1 MINLLKSV
9 TLLTLLL
16 LAGCSNVDDNHHHH
30 SHDYEPEGL
39 YQEDYSS
46 FYYYLYEGYLGLA
59 KQEDNENDVDDFE
72 LFSDKAQRV
81 KDGRIVDPQHLNM
94 RRLPEKNVQE
104 LREARQRLL
113 TAFYQGSKEKLPKES
128 AYAQVMF
135 DCWMQEQEEN
145 FQQHDID
152 VCKNQFY
159 DALALLS
166 PAPLTPEPEII
177 ANNAADQHCACD
189 ESPALPAEP
198 NKAPVAP
205 PVFIIYFD
213 FDKDNLTP
221 KAIATI
227 NEIKQANETWQPRR
241 IILSGHTDLAGLN
254 TYNEDLSSR
263 RVDNV
268 KNGLI
273 LSGISANKIEFNWLG
288 ERHPAIKT
296 PDGKRKAE
304 NRRVEV
310 HLEL

>member
-1 MINLLKSV
+1 M
-9 TLLTLLL
+9 TLLL
-16 LAGCSNVDDNHHHH
+16 LAGCSNVDDNHHTHT
-30 SHDYEPEGL
+30 YEPEGL

-94 RRLPEKNVQE
+94 RRIPEKNVQE
-104 LREARQRLL
+104 LREARQHLL
-113 TAFYQGSKEKLPKES
+113 TAFYQGSKEKQPKES

-152 VCKNQFY
+152 VCKREFY

-166 PAPLTPEPEII
+166 PVPESPAPEDLAS
-177 ANNAADQHCACD
+177 ANIPAKNCACD
-189 ESPALPAEP
+189 EIPALTPKKEE
-198 NKAPVAP
+198 APITP

-263 RVDNV
+263 RVGNV

-273 LSGISANKIEFNWLG
+273 LSGVIENKIEFNWLG

-296 PDGKRKAE
+296 RDGQRKAE

>member
-1 MINLLKSV
+1 MINLLKNV

-16 LAGCSNVDDNHHHH
+16 LAGCSNVDDANHHH
-30 SHDYEPEGL
+30 SHHYEPEGL

-94 RRLPEKNVQE
+94 RRIPEKHVQE
-104 LREARQRLL
+104 LREARQLLL
-113 TAFYQGSKEKLPKES
+113 TAFYQGSKEKQPKES

-152 VCKNQFY
+152 VCKSQFY

-166 PAPLTPEPEII
+166 PAPLNPAPEVIAKNAPE
-177 ANNAADQHCACD
+177 QPCACD
-189 ESPALPAEP
+189 KQPVLPPEP
-198 NKAPVAP
+198 KKAPVNP

-213 FDKDNLTP
+213 FDKDNLTS

-227 NEIKQANETWQPRR
+227 NEIKQANETWQPSR

-254 TYNEDLSSR
+254 TYNEGLSNR
-263 RVDNV
+263 RVENV

-273 LSGISANKIEFNWLG
+273 LTGIDANKIEFNWLG